1 MRRSIRILS
10 GTFVYSLAI
19 VEAAGIAKKNNKNCS
34 TFAVV
39 IVTIGA
45 MVIKETSLAEWLQL
59 MISSNWFANMLNYS
73 CLILWSQVQNV
84 NFLIKNI

>member
-45 MVIKETSLAEWLQL
+45 MVRKPA
-59 MISSNWFANMLNYS
+59 
-73 CLILWSQVQNV
+73 SQNGF
-84 NFLIKNI
+84 NL